1 MESKTIPKSL
11 IEVFQCFAPVHC
23 YSNKPNISNSIDGSL
38 HYGHQL
44 LWHIDYSLGGL
55 KKIES
60 RIWNYL
66 CVDSHID
73 RCHVKFE
80 GPRWLGSASSGPP
93 SPHIWR
99 WSDTSPCK
107 GVSFFLMPSHSH
119 RDLCKILMM
128 VQINFWSNSVPFKKK
143 NIVLAQKLTKL
154 DHFEINYVTF
164 NFFMVNTVIQNAS

>member
-1 MESKTIPKSL
+1 MYHVWPLKPPQTPPPLTSAKSPSFPFFLFEALPFRKWSRRQSKSL

-73 RCHVKFE
+73 RYHVKFE

-93 SPHIWR
+93 SPHIGL
-99 WSDTSPCK
+99 WSDTSPRK
-107 GVSFFLMPSHSH
+107 GVSFFLCPANHIWWCQLISGQ
-119 RDLCKILMM
+119 ILTH
-128 VQINFWSNSVPFKKK
+128 
-143 NIVLAQKLTKL
+143 L
-154 DHFEINYVTF
+154 
-164 NFFMVNTVIQNAS
+164 